1 MTEKEQELI
10 KALLNWKDKEATEAA
25 YILTKGM
32 DQDLSTN
39 AVFLKILTHLLK
51 RYKGQR
57 NPNTNRIAL
66 THFFPHLIK
75 EAIEIYALNLEQAMI
90 MLALYHFHPMDDDN
104 YNDFEGE
111 LGAFDP
117 LNAKKRF

>member
-1 MTEKEQELI
+1 MTKKEEELI
-10 KALLNWKDKEATEAA
+10 KALLNLEDKEATEAA

-57 NPNTNRIAL
+57 NPEN
-66 THFFPHLIK
+66 K
-75 EAIEIYALNLEQAMI
+75 
-90 MLALYHFHPMDDDN
+90 
-104 YNDFEGE
+104 
-111 LGAFDP
+111 
-117 LNAKKRF
+117 